1 MTAVDPRLFPWTLG
15 EVRAALAVC
24 PPHAFHVTG
33 VRLERLPDGR
43 NLLLRAGVGWRPGLI
58 GRAKVDAGRHSMGGY
73 TLLSDRPVVSE
84 DLSKETRFEPS
95 YLVREHGAVSGIS
108 VLLQARGEPWGVLGA
123 FSRRPR
129 RFTEDDLHFLQ
140 SMANVLSMAIERR
153 RNEEEREGLVA
164 RLAEERRFLEAALR
178 QMPAGV
184 AIAQAPSGRLIVGN
198 EQLQQIWR
206 QSLFPA
212 ESIADYGK
220 WHGFHPD
227 GHPYTAEEW
236 PLARSLTTG
245 EVVTGEEIE
254 ILRGDGTRGWVVA
267 SSAPIRREDGQIVA
281 AIVTFVDITERK
293 REAETHRFLAEAT
306 AILAASLEF
315 RETLRDLAWS
325 AVPFMADWCFV
336 DLVEDDG
343 SITRLVVAYS
353 DPARAALAERLQRSY
368 VVTPESAVGAI
379 EVARTGEPLLLVEP
393 TDATLAQ
400 LAPTE
405 EHLQVLRELKIR
417 SLMSVP
423 LYARGRVIGV
433 LTFATSESN
442 RVYEERDLALAQE
455 LARRAALA
463 LDNARLYEE
472 TEAARRRLAFLARAS
487 QSLVGTIEYEATLRT
502 VGLLAVGEMA
512 DWCVIYLLDQTG
524 HVQQVSVTASSA
536 DREALAREIVE
547 RYPVDPTTDRGI
559 GKAIRRGEPLLLRE
573 ITDALLRDIA
583 RDAGELALLRRLG
596 AVSAMVVPLIARGR
610 LIGPMAFVSGSSRRR
625 YDPDDLALAGELATD
640 AALAIDNAALFR
652 QQREVATTLQRSLLP
667 PSLPT
672 VPRVALAARYHAA
685 YEGTEVGGDFYDCF
699 ATADGAWALVIGD
712 VSGKGVGAAAYTAFT
727 RYTTRTLALYERT
740 PQRLLT
746 RLNEVLYSQPPVEL
760 FITVAFACLL
770 VEQGRP
776 RVTVVSGGHP
786 LPLVLRRDGS
796 VARLGRPGTVLG
808 AFPTVELREETT
820 ELGPGDSVFFYT
832 DGVTEARSDGE
843 VFGEERL
850 IALLREC
857 VGCGAEQIA
866 EQVESAVLAFQG
878 GTSRDDIAILVVTAR
893 E

>member
-1 MTAVDPRLFPWTLG
+1 MIARKLRLRRSTDF
-15 EVRAALAVC
+15 EIVRK
-24 PPHAFHVTG
+24 
-33 VRLERLPDGR
+33 RGR
-43 NLLLRAGVGWRPGLI
+43 
-58 GRAKVDAGRHSMGGY
+58 S
-73 TLLSDRPVVSE
+73 
-84 DLSKETRFEPS
+84 
-95 YLVREHGAVSGIS
+95 VSGALV
-108 VLLQARGEPWGVLGA
+108 VLAYRPNGLEHNRYGFAVG
-123 FSRRPR
+123 RRVGK
-129 RFTEDDLHFLQ
+129 
-140 SMANVLSMAIERR
+140 AVR
-153 RNEEEREGLVA
+153 RNRVKRWLREVVR
-164 RLAEERRFLEAALR
+164 RLHPQLR
-178 QMPAGV
+178 QG
-184 AIAQAPSGRLIVGN
+184 
-198 EQLQQIWR
+198 
-206 QSLFPA
+206 
-212 ESIADYGK
+212 Y
-220 WHGFHPD
+220 
-227 GHPYTAEEW
+227 
-236 PLARSLTTG
+236 
-245 EVVTGEEIE
+245 
-254 ILRGDGTRGWVVA
+254 
-267 SSAPIRREDGQIVA
+267 
-281 AIVTFVDITERK
+281 
-293 REAETHRFLAEAT
+293 
-306 AILAASLEF
+306 
-315 RETLRDLAWS
+315 
-325 AVPFMADWCFV
+325 
-336 DLVEDDG
+336 DLV
-343 SITRLVVAYS
+343 
-353 DPARAALAERLQRSY
+353 
-368 VVTPESAVGAI
+368 
-379 EVARTGEPLLLVEP
+379 
-393 TDATLAQ
+393 
-400 LAPTE
+400 
-405 EHLQVLRELKIR
+405 
-417 SLMSVP
+417 
-423 LYARGRVIGV
+423 
-433 LTFATSESN
+433 
-442 RVYEERDLALAQE
+442 
-455 LARRAALA
+455 
-463 LDNARLYEE
+463 
-472 TEAARRRLAFLARAS
+472 
-487 QSLVGTIEYEATLRT
+487 
-502 VGLLAVGEMA
+502 
-512 DWCVIYLLDQTG
+512 
-524 HVQQVSVTASSA
+524 
-536 DREALAREIVE
+536 
-547 RYPVDPTTDRGI
+547 
-559 GKAIRRGEPLLLRE
+559 
-573 ITDALLRDIA
+573 
-583 RDAGELALLRRLG
+583 
-596 AVSAMVVPLIARGR
+596 LIARGR
-610 LIGPMAFVSGSSRRR
+610 LIGAMAFVSGSSRRR